1 MKLKSVMAFCSQRGR
16 KPTQLQEQGSWC
28 SSPTRASLQM
38 RAQGTTT
45 KKSKQQKKEPMPCSS
60 YWRITRTSKLMEM
73 KLKDD
78 K

>member
-1 MKLKSVMAFCSQRGR
+1 
-16 KPTQLQEQGSWC
+16 
-28 SSPTRASLQM
+28 M

-60 YWRITRTSKLMEM
+60 YWRITTTSKLLEM